1 MNDDKQLQETTIPD
15 HSKPVEHKPD
25 KLSIEDAM
33 NGWRK
38 IAGDAVAL
46 ARTLTVAG
54 TSTTEQAFLFINA
67 AHQSANQIIVNELA
81 RLYQVERNHESL
93 KFELESTN
101 RLVAMLREQN
111 EVLAGKKDPPTPK
124 KQRKAQAK

>member
-33 NGWRK
+33 NSWRK

-54 TSTTEQAFLFINA
+54 TSTSEQALLFINA

-81 RLYQVERNHESL
+81 RLYQIERNYETMRL
-93 KFELESTN
+93 DLEASN
-101 RLVAMLREQN
+101 NLIAKLRKEGA
-111 EVLAGKKDPPTPK
+111 LTK

>member
-1 MNDDKQLQETTIPD
+1 MKAMNDDKQLQETTIPD

-33 NGWRK
+33 NSWRK

-54 TSTTEQAFLFINA
+54 TSTSEQALLFINA

-81 RLYQVERNHESL
+81 RLYQIERNYETMRL
-93 KFELESTN
+93 DLEASN
-101 RLVAMLREQN
+101 NLIAKLRKEGA
-111 EVLAGKKDPPTPK
+111 LTKKKP
-124 KQRKAQAK
+124 RAQAK

>member
-1 MNDDKQLQETTIPD
+1 MKAMNDDKQLQETTIPD

-33 NGWRK
+33 NSWRK

-81 RLYQVERNHESL
+81 RLYQIERNYETMRL
-93 KFELESTN
+93 DLEASN
-101 RLVAMLREQN
+101 NLIAKLRKEGA
-111 EVLAGKKDPPTPK
+111 LTKKKP
-124 KQRKAQAK
+124 RAQAK